1 MSYHLIAYFAIFL
14 PAVILIYQLTPQ
26 KFRWMTLLAA
36 DYLFFWMISGKLVLY
51 LLFAT
56 VMTHY
61 IGLWLENTGLTAEGT
76 AKQITKKKRYVLAF
90 GILVNLAILIVL
102 KYFNFFGQNLSA
114 LSELFS
120 LGWEY
125 RRIDFMVPI
134 GISYY
139 TLQTIS
145 YMTDVYRGTVKAEK
159 NIVKI
164 ALYLSF
170 FPQIMEGPISRFSE
184 TAEVLYAGKSI
195 EFENIKYGY
204 QRILYGL
211 LKKIVIADRFAPV
224 VVKVFAN
231 YGHYDGSVVAF
242 GAVCFTIQLYMEFS
256 GCMDIIM
263 GSGQIFGVKLPENFR
278 QPFFAKDA
286 SDFWH
291 RWHITLGTWFKD
303 YIFYPVSLAKPVKNF
318 AKKVKNRFGRN
329 VSKFVAPF
337 AALFCVWS
345 CNGLWHGPHWT
356 YIFYGMYYFVLIF
369 LENIIEEP
377 VSRLAKR
384 LHINREGGGYR
395 AFRFVK
401 LLIIVNLGEMF
412 FRAETVGAGFEMLGQ
427 ILTDFH
433 ISILAD
439 TVFSLGMDQYDAVVG
454 LIGVCIVLAVD
465 IIHEK
470 NISIREVISGWVLP
484 VRWGIWYA
492 AILIIIIFGAY
503 GAGYTVVDMIY
514 AGY

>member
-14 PAVILIYQLTPQ
+14 PAVILCYQITPQ
-26 KFRWMTLLAA
+26 KLRWMVLLAA
-36 DYLFFWMISGKLVLY
+36 DYLFFWMISKKLILY

-56 VMTHY
+56 IMTHD
-61 IGLWLENTGLTAEGT
+61 IGLWLTQTAQTEGS
-76 AKQITKKKRYVLAF
+76 AKQITKRKRCVLAF
-90 GILVNLAILIVL
+90 GILIQLTILIVL
-102 KYFNFFGQNLSA
+102 KYFNFFGENLSA
-114 LSELFS
+114 MAEFFS
-120 LGWEY
+120 IDWKY
-125 RRIDFMVPI
+125 QTIDFLVPI

-145 YMTDVYRGTVKAEK
+145 YMTDVYRGTIVAEK
-159 NIVKI
+159 NIIKI

-170 FPQIMEGPISRFSE
+170 FPQIMEGPISRFQE
-184 TAEVLYAGKSI
+184 TADTLYEGKKI
-195 EFENIKYGY
+195 EFENLKFGY
-204 QRILYGL
+204 QRIVYGL

-224 VVKVFAN
+224 VVKVFSK
-231 YGHYDGSVVAF
+231 YTEYDGSIILF
-242 GAVCFTIQLYMEFS
+242 GAICFTIQLYMEFS

-318 AKKVKNRFGRN
+318 AKKVKKRFGRK

-337 AALFCVWS
+337 VALFCVWS

-369 LENIIEEP
+369 LENVLEEP
-377 VSRLAKR
+377 TDKLTKK
-384 LHINREGGGYR
+384 LKINRGGRGYR
-395 AFRFVK
+395 VFRMIK

-412 FRAETVGAGFEMLGQ
+412 FRANTVADGFSMFGR

-433 ISILAD
+433 VTELFTKLD
-439 TVFSLGMDQYDAVVG
+439 HLGMDKYDIAVA
-454 LIGVCIVLAVD
+454 LIGVLIVLIVD
-465 IIHEK
+465 ILHEK
-470 NISIREVISGWVLP
+470 QISIRKKIAQWSLPARWVF
-484 VRWGIWYA
+484 WYA
-492 AILIIIIFGAY
+492 VIFIVVIFGAY

>member
-14 PAVILIYQLTPQ
+14 PAVILVYQFVPQ
-26 KFRWMTLLAA
+26 KFRWMVLLSA
-36 DYLFFWMISGKLVLY
+36 DYLFFWLISGKLILY
-51 LLFAT
+51 LLAAT
-56 VMTHY
+56 IMTHY
-61 IGLWLENTGLTAEGT
+61 IGIWLENVDLTAEGT
-76 AKQITKKKRYVLAF
+76 SREITRKKRYVLAF
-90 GILVNLAILIVL
+90 GILVNLTVLIIL
-102 KYFNFFGQNLSA
+102 KYFNFFGQNLSSLMGL
-114 LSELFS
+114 LSID
-120 LGWEY
+120 WEY
-125 RRIDFMVPI
+125 KTINFMVPI

-145 YMTDVYRGTVKAEK
+145 YMTDVYRGTLKAEK

-170 FPQIMEGPISRFSE
+170 FPQIMEGPISRFHE
-184 TAEVLYAGKSI
+184 TADSLYAGRSI
-195 EFENIKYGY
+195 VFENIKFGY
-204 QRILYGL
+204 QRIVYGL
-211 LKKIVIADRFAPV
+211 FKKIVVADRIAPV
-224 VVKVFAN
+224 VIKVFAH
-231 YGHYDGSVVAF
+231 YEQYDGAVIAF
-242 GAVCFTIQLYMEFS
+242 SAVCFTLQLYMEFS

-303 YIFYPVSLAKPVKNF
+303 YIFYRVSLAKPVKNF
-318 AKKVKNRFGRN
+318 AKKIKNRFGRN

-369 LENIIEEP
+369 LENVLEEP
-377 VSRLAKR
+377 VVKLTGK
-384 LHINREGGGYR
+384 LHINREGRGYR
-395 AFRFVK
+395 IFRLCKLFV
-401 LLIIVNLGEMF
+401 IVNIGEMF
-412 FRAETVGAGFEMLGQ
+412 FRAETVGDGFQMLKR

-433 ISILAD
+433 L
-439 TVFSLGMDQYDAVVG
+439 TEMGNKLYYLGMDQYDCFVAVAG
-454 LIGVCIVLAVD
+454 ILIVMVVD
-465 IIHEK
+465 ILHER
-470 NISIREVISGWVLP
+470 NIAIREKIAKWVLP
-484 VRWGIWYA
+484 VRWAVWYA
-492 AILIIIIFGAY
+492 AIMCVVIFGAY

>member
-14 PAVILIYQLTPQ
+14 PAVVLAYQLTPQ
-26 KFRWMTLLAA
+26 KFRWMTLLTA

-61 IGLWLENTGLTAEGT
+61 IGLWLENVSLTAEGT

-120 LGWEY
+120 LDWEY

-170 FPQIMEGPISRFSE
+170 FPQVMEGPISRFSE
-184 TAEVLYAGKSI
+184 TAETLYAGRRI

-224 VVKVFAN
+224 VVKVFTN
-231 YGHYDGSVVAF
+231 YEHYDGSVVAF

-369 LENIIEEP
+369 LENVLEEP
-377 VSRLAKR
+377 VSRLTKR
-384 LHINREGGGYR
+384 LHINREGRGYR
-395 AFRFVK
+395 IFRLVK

-412 FRAETVGAGFEMLGQ
+412 FRAETVGTGFRMLGQ

-433 ISILAD
+433 ISSLVN
-439 TVFSLGMDQYDAVVG
+439 TVFSLGMDHYDAVVG
-454 LIGVCIVLAVD
+454 LIGVCIILAVD

-470 NISIREVISGWVLP
+470 NISIREVISGWALP

-492 AILIIIIFGAY
+492 VIAVVVVFGAY
-503 GAGYTVVDMIY
+503 GVGYTVVDMIY

>member
-1 MSYHLIAYFAIFL
+1 MSYHLIAYFAVFL
-14 PAVILIYQLTPQ
+14 PAVVLVYQLVPQ
-26 KFRWMTLLAA
+26 KFRWIVLLSA
-36 DYLFFWMISGKLVLY
+36 DYLFFWLISGKLILY
-51 LLFAT
+51 LLCAT

-61 IGLWLENTGLTAEGT
+61 TGIWLENVELTEEGT
-76 AKQITKKKRYVLAF
+76 ARQITRKKRYVLAF
-90 GILVNLAILIVL
+90 GISVNLAVLIIL
-102 KYFNFFGQNLSA
+102 KYFNFFGENLS
-114 LSELFS
+114 S
-120 LGWEY
+120 LLGFLPIDWEY
-125 RRIDFMVPI
+125 RRINFMVPV

-145 YMTDVYRGTVKAEK
+145 YMTDVYRGTLKAEK
-159 NIVKI
+159 NIAKI

-170 FPQIMEGPISRFSE
+170 FPQIMEGPISRFHE
-184 TAEVLYAGKSI
+184 TAESLYAGKSI
-195 EFENIKYGY
+195 AFENIKFGY

-211 LKKIVIADRFAPV
+211 FKKIVVADRIAPV
-224 VVKVFAN
+224 VIKVFS
-231 YGHYDGSVVAF
+231 HFEEYDGAVIAF
-242 GAVCFTIQLYMEFS
+242 GAICFTLQLYMEFS

-278 QPFFAKDA
+278 QPFFARDA

-369 LENIIEEP
+369 LENVLEGP
-377 VSRLAKR
+377 AAKITKK
-384 LHINREGGGYR
+384 LHINREGRGYR
-395 AFRFVK
+395 IFRLCKLFV
-401 LLIIVNLGEMF
+401 IVNLGEMF
-412 FRAETVGAGFEMLGQ
+412 FRAETVGAGFSMLGR

-433 ISILAD
+433 ISKLAD
-439 TVFSLGMDQYDAVVG
+439 KIFSLGMDQYDFAVAVT
-454 LIGVCIVLAVD
+454 GVFVVLAVD
-465 IIHEK
+465 IMHEK
-470 NISIREVISGWVLP
+470 NISIREIVAKWILP
-484 VRWGIWYA
+484 VRWAFWYA
-492 AILIIIIFGAY
+492 AILAVVIFGAY

>member
-1 MSYHLIAYFAIFL
+1 MSYHLLAYFAIFL
-14 PAVILIYQLTPQ
+14 PVVILIYQITPQ
-26 KFRWMTLLAA
+26 KFRWMILLAA
-36 DYLFFWMISGKLVLY
+36 DYVFFWMISGKLILY

-56 VMTHY
+56 IMTHY
-61 IGLWLENTGLTAEGT
+61 IGLWLETAAQAGGS
-76 AKQITKKKRYVLAF
+76 AKQVTKRKRKVLAF
-90 GILVNLAILIVL
+90 GILVNLTILIIL
-102 KYFNFFGQNLSA
+102 KYFNFFGENLSA
-114 LSELFS
+114 LSNMLS

-125 RRIDFMVPI
+125 KKIDFMVPI

-139 TLQTIS
+139 TPQTIA
-145 YMTDVYRGTVKAEK
+145 YMTDVYRGTIPAEK

-184 TAEVLYAGKSI
+184 TAEALWSGKRI
-195 EFENIKYGY
+195 EFENIKFGY
-204 QRILYGL
+204 QRIVYGL
-211 LKKIVIADRFAPV
+211 LKKIVIADRVAPV
-224 VVKVFAN
+224 VIKVFKH
-231 YGHYDGSVVAF
+231 YDTYDGSIVLF

-263 GSGQIFGVKLPENFR
+263 GSGQIFGVTLPENFR

-318 AKKVKNRFGRN
+318 AKKVKNRFGRG

-369 LENIIEEP
+369 LENILEEP
-377 VSRLAKR
+377 VTKLTAK
-384 LHINREGGGYR
+384 LKINREGKGYR
-395 AFRFVK
+395 IFRLIK
-401 LLIIVNLGEMF
+401 LLVIVNLGEMF
-412 FRAETVGAGFEMLGQ
+412 FRAETVGTGFAMLGR
-427 ILTDFH
+427 ILTNFH
-433 ISILAD
+433 ITELGDHIY
-439 TVFSLGMDQYDAVVG
+439 SLGMDYYDAAVA
-454 LIGVCIVLAVD
+454 LIGILIVLVVD
-465 IIHEK
+465 ILHEK
-470 NISIREVISGWVLP
+470 NIQIRKAISGWALP
-484 VRWGIWYA
+484 ARWVFWYA
-492 AILIIIIFGAY
+492 AIFIVIIFGAY